1 MRHLTWFPTALVD
14 HGDDLDIFQC
24 LWSIFPVKGN
34 EADPA
39 GIIEDTA
46 DMKFQSISFDCLGR
60 CFCEIMP
67 ALPINERV
75 QELLLTSSLDE
86 QFCQLVPEL
95 YFLSRPEPVLIGWNV
110 PFRHRISSKSKC
122 SISISFRELI

>member
-1 MRHLTWFPTALVD
+1 LRHLTWFPTALVD

-46 DMKFQSISFDCLGR
+46 DMKFQSISSDCLGG
-60 CFCEIMP
+60 CFGEIMP
-67 ALPINERV
+67 TLPINERV

-86 QFCQLVPEL
+86 QFCQLVPEAL
-95 YFLSRPEPVLIGWNV
+95 FNLTKTYLSVRRARSCTSYPGLSR
-110 PFRHRISSKSKC
+110 C
-122 SISISFRELI
+122 